1 MGRLFLKLYSFIA
14 IASIVFFLGVANVD
28 TILLDTRENHATS
41 LSQGTYSLME
51 QEIAD
56 TPKAQWPTLLA
67 QVNRRDGYPVEIR
80 PLDSLS
86 FSASTL
92 RKLDQG
98 EIVLSDID
106 DAVYSYKKIANSEFV
121 LEIPFQQSGYED
133 GQRVINSTFN
143 LIEQAF
149 RKHPPDEW
157 MATLEALNLRFTYP
171 VALIKQDEDE
181 ILINESQRLA
191 AGEVVYTE
199 LADESQLFYR
209 KMSDSPYILRL
220 GPVESSATL
229 ENLQTILMLVFST
242 LVALAVFLW
251 VYPLSRDIKKLDS
264 STHAFGQGDFSI
276 RAADNKRSVLYR
288 LATSFNAMA
297 DRIQSLISS
306 HKELT
311 NAVSHELRTP
321 IARLRFGMEMLQDS
335 TREEDRA
342 RFMASM
348 NSDIDELDQ
357 LVAELLT
364 YARFDRDRPELEFK
378 RQEISP
384 WLDGV
389 LRQARVGR
397 SELTMNFDISAQ
409 DLKYARFD
417 PLLMARALGNL
428 LQNAARYAHS
438 QVKVTFALENG
449 NFQLIV
455 DDDGPGIP
463 EAERDTIFDAF
474 KRLDSSRDR
483 GSGGYGLGLTIA
495 YRISEWHGGEI
506 CVSDSALGGARF
518 EIRWPQEK
526 AGQPLPR

>member
-1 MGRLFLKLYSFIA
+1 MGRLFLQLYSIIA
-14 IASIVFFLGVANVD
+14 IASIVFFLGVANLE
-28 TILLDTRENHATS
+28 TLLLGTRESHAAS

-51 QEIAD
+51 QEIAN
-56 TPKAQWPTLLA
+56 TPEAQWPTLLA
-67 QVNRRDGYPVEIR
+67 QVNLGGGYSVEIL
-80 PLDSLS
+80 PLQSLD
-86 FSASTL
+86 FSPSTL
-92 RKLDQG
+92 RKLERG
-98 EIVLSDID
+98 EIVLFDVYE
-106 DAVYSYKKIANSEFV
+106 AVYSYKKITDTEFV
-121 LEIPFQQSGYED
+121 LQIPFEQSGYQHS
-133 GQRVINSTFN
+133 QRLINSTFN
-143 LIEQAF
+143 LIDKVFSE
-149 RKHPPDEW
+149 HPAEEW
-157 MATLEALNLRFTYP
+157 T
-171 VALIKQDEDE
+171 VALESLRPLFAFPVEIVERDE
-181 ILINESQRLA
+181 IEMLVDDSQRLA
-191 AGEVVYTE
+191 DGDPVYTE
-199 LADESQLFYR
+199 SDDGTELFYR
-209 KMSDSPYILRL
+209 KMGDSPYILKL
-220 GPVESSATL
+220 GPFKDSVPL
-229 ENLQTILMLVFST
+229 ENLQLILMLIFST

-251 VYPLSRDIKKLDS
+251 VYPLSRDMKKLDS

-297 DRIQSLISS
+297 DRIQSLMSS

-321 IARLRFGMEMLQDS
+321 IARLRFGMEMLQDA

-378 RQEISP
+378 RQDIAP

-389 LRQARVGR
+389 IRQASVGK
-397 SELTMNFDISAQ
+397 SELIMNFDISDP

-438 QVKVTFALENG
+438 KVNVIFAVDNG
-449 NFQLIV
+449 YFHLIV

-463 EAERDTIFDAF
+463 EAQRDSIFDAF

-483 GSGGYGLGLTIA
+483 GSGGFGLGLSIA
-495 YRISEWHGGEI
+495 YRISEWHDGDI
-506 CVSDSALGGARF
+506 FVSDSPLGGARF

-526 AGQPLPR
+526 TVQ